1 MGLDFF
7 DFQPLYQQKCSGKKI
22 GVLAQPGFN
31 MHHKYVLNFDPT
43 PWLST
48 SFMYDL
54 SAKSEHVATFPLYD
68 SFCIAELQVLR
79 ETIKENKCEDEHQ

>member
-1 MGLDFF
+1 M
-7 DFQPLYQQKCSGKKI
+7 
-22 GVLAQPGFN
+22 V
-31 MHHKYVLNFDPT
+31 
-43 PWLST
+43 T
-48 SFMYDL
+48 SIMNGL

>member
-1 MGLDFF
+1 MLR
-7 DFQPLYQQKCSGKKI
+7 KENRCTCT
-22 GVLAQPGFN
+22 GFN
-31 MHHKYVLNFDPT
+31 MYHKNVLNFDPSPQQMVT
-43 PWLST
+43 L
-48 SFMYDL
+48 FMYDL

>member
-1 MGLDFF
+1 MEDFF
-7 DFQPLYQQKCSGKKI
+7 QILWSSQNIRTLTI
-22 GVLAQPGFN
+22 GVLTQPGFDMQN
-31 MHHKYVLNFDPT
+31 KNVLNFDPS
-43 PWLST
+43 PQQMVT

-54 SAKSEHVATFPLYD
+54 STKSEHVATFPLYD